1 MQKRTILIT
10 GGAGFIGSHLV
21 KYMVDKYPYYDIH
34 VVDNLTYA
42 GNKNNI
48 KDYLDKITFHQMDIS
63 DRRFINA
70 FFDIHKF
77 DGVINCA
84 AETHVDNS
92 IESPQIFFSTNVIGT
107 LNLIQCAVKYSS
119 RFLQVSTDEVY
130 GGLEFNDGRIFY
142 EFTPF
147 APRSPYAAS
156 KAAADLA
163 ILSFVNTYDL
173 NAVITHSSNNFG
185 PLQYS
190 EKLIP
195 KTIKCLKRNE
205 QIPIYGTG
213 ENIRNWIHIS
223 DHLSALDKVFHSGK
237 KGERYN
243 IGSDTEL
250 SNIALVNKICDVFD
264 ALKGLKIGTSQRL
277 INFVEDRVG
286 HDLRYS
292 INYDKI
298 STKLRWKPE
307 ANFILAL
314 NETIKSYI

>member
-1 MQKRTILIT
+1 MLE
-10 GGAGFIGSHLV
+10 
-21 KYMVDKYPYYDIH
+21 KYPNYDIH
-34 VVDNLTYA
+34 VIDNLTYA

-48 KDYLDKITFHQMDIS
+48 KECLEDITFHEMDIS
-63 DRRFINA
+63 DKRFIDA
-70 FFDIHKF
+70 LFEIHKF
-77 DGVINCA
+77 DGIINCA

-92 IESPQIFFSTNVIGT
+92 IESPNIFFKTNVMGT
-107 LNLIQCAVKYSS
+107 LNLIEGAVKYSA

-130 GGLEFNDGRIFY
+130 GGLQFNDGRTFY

-147 APRSPYAAS
+147 SPRSPYAAS
-156 KAAADLA
+156 KAAADLT

-185 PLQYS
+185 SSQYS

-195 KTIKCLKRNE
+195 KTITCLKRNE
-205 QIPIYGTG
+205 QIPIYGSG

-223 DHLSALDKVFHSGK
+223 DHLTALDKVFHAGK

-243 IGSDTEL
+243 VGSPTEL
-250 SNIALVNKICDVFD
+250 SNITLVKKICDVYD
-264 ALKGLKIGTSQRL
+264 ALKGLKMGTSERL
-277 INFVEDRVG
+277 INFVEDRLG